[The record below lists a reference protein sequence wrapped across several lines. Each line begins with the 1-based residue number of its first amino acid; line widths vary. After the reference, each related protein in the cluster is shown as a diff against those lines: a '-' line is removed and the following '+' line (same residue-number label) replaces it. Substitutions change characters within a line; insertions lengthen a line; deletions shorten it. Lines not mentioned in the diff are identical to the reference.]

1 LSRAARCQILT
12 LFVLACAAE
21 ARADWLLTP
30 FVGTS
35 FAGQSALV
43 QFDPDAVA
51 TRHWLFGGSVAWLGD
66 GVFGAEADFAFVP
79 GIFEDD
85 NSANLITASSAIT
98 LSGNAIATL
107 PLSITRESLRPYL
120 IGGFG
125 LMRARAEDQICL
137 ACEALNE
144 PALQIGGGALGLLSD
159 RAGLRFDIRQIRTV
173 RREETLIGERQ
184 AKLSFWRLTVGV
196 VIRY

>member
-1 LSRAARCQILT
+1 MSRAARCRFLT
-12 LFVLACAAE
+12 LVVLALAAD

-30 FVGTS
+30 FVGTT

-43 QFDPDAVA
+43 QFDPDAAA
-51 TRHWLFGGSVAWLGD
+51 TKHWAYGGSVTWLGD
-66 GVFGAEADFAFVP
+66 GVLGVEGDFAFVP

-85 NSANLITASSAIT
+85 NTANLITASSAIT
-98 LSGNAIATL
+98 LSGNVVATL

-144 PALQIGGGALGLLSD
+144 PALQIGGGAFGLLSD
-159 RAGLRFDIRQIRTV
+159 RAGLRFDIRQTRTV
-173 RREETLIGERQ
+173 RREETLIGERR